1 MNLIRKTDVLLLLS
15 MNRLYYVVFL
25 CLIGMTSSCS
35 KDSSKKYF
43 AEMMSNPLCVN
54 RAKYISVSSDSL
66 SVKPFS
72 KYRLI
77 RYVDAS
83 YCGLCTYKQ
92 VCSDLSNIDELLQ
105 IPQTVIIK
113 IHSTDM
119 TQIKFY
125 SKILKNRYEVLLD
138 TAEVFVCE
146 NRFVPDNNKYR
157 IFLVDNNDSI
167 ILIGNPLS
175 NKRML
180 ELYKQVVAR
189 K

>member
-1 MNLIRKTDVLLLLS
+1 
-15 MNRLYYVVFL
+15 MNRIYYVVFL
-25 CLIGMTSSCS
+25 CLIGLTSSCN
-35 KDSSKKYF
+35 KDSSKMYF
-43 AEMMSNPLCVN
+43 TEMMSNPLCIN
-54 RAKYISVSSDSL
+54 RTKYISASSDSL
-66 SVKPFS
+66 FVKPFS

-83 YCGLCTYKQ
+83 YCGICTYKQ
-92 VCSDLSNIDELLQ
+92 ICSDMSNIEELLQ
-105 IPQTVIIK
+105 IPQTAIIK
-113 IHSTDM
+113 IHSTDI
-119 TQIKFY
+119 THIKYY

-138 TAEVFVCE
+138 TAEAFVSE
-146 NRFVPDNNKYR
+146 NRFVPDNNKFR

-180 ELYKQVVAR
+180 GLYQQVVAR